1 MTEKPRRSRQRVLD
15 LGLQSERTRLAW
27 SRTALSFAA
36 VGALLLHTGT
46 SMGNR
51 LQELP
56 GLLALC
62 SAAAT
67 YLLGVSRYHATPRN
81 LSRDQPIN
89 SAGSVRV
96 LAVLTVLTTVLAL
109 VLLLIQR

>member
-1 MTEKPRRSRQRVLD
+1 MAEKSRRDPQQVLD
-15 LGLQSERTRLAW
+15 RGLQAERTRLAW

-36 VGALLLHTGT
+36 VGALLLHANASTGY
-46 SMGNR
+46 R

-67 YLLGVSRYHATPRN
+67 YLLGVGRYHATPRN
-81 LSRDQPIN
+81 AARDRPVT
-89 SAGSVRV
+89 SAGSVRA
-96 LAVLTVLTTVLAL
+96 LAVLTTLTAVLAL
-109 VLLLIQR
+109 VLITT

>member
-1 MTEKPRRSRQRVLD
+1 A
-15 LGLQSERTRLAW
+15 ERTRLAW

-36 VGALLLHTGT
+36 VGALLLHIGT
-46 SMGNR
+46 SPGHR

-67 YLLGVSRYHATPRN
+67 YLPGVGRYHAAHRN
-81 LSRDQPIN
+81 VLREQPMT
-89 SAGSVRV
+89 SAGSVRT
-96 LAVLTVLTTVLAL
+96 LAGLTTLTAVLVLI
-109 VLLLIQR
+109 LIIT

>member
-1 MTEKPRRSRQRVLD
+1 MAEQPRRDRQPVLD
-15 LGLQSERTRLAW
+15 RGLQAERTRLAW

-36 VGALLLHTGT
+36 VGALLLHIGT
-46 SMGNR
+46 SPGHR

-67 YLLGVSRYHATPRN
+67 YLLGVGRYHATHRN
-81 LSRDQPIN
+81 VIREQPMT
-89 SAGSVRV
+89 SAGSVRT
-96 LAVLTVLTTVLAL
+96 LAGLTTLTAVLVLI
-109 VLLLIQR
+109 LIIT